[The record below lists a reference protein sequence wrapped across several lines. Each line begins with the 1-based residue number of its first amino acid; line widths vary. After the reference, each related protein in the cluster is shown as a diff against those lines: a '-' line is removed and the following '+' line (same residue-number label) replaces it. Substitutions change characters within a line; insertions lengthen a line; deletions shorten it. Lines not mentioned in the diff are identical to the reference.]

1 MKSHQEKLLKQFIE
15 VMEQQTV
22 SEKPKKSGTFIIPKY
37 EVPADEEGYK
47 YKEFFKKFGFV
58 VVRDILTKEECE
70 DTINDIWNILTK
82 VHPLNRQ
89 HLIHYLVWC

>member
-1 MKSHQEKLLKQFIE
+1 
-15 VMEQQTV
+15 MEQQAV

-37 EVPADEEGYK
+37 EVPVDEEGYVQSFSVSEVDK

-70 DTINDIWNILTK
+70 DTIQDIWNNLTK
-82 VHPLNRQ
+82 VHRFNNK